1 MQKDTLIKTLT
12 VTFAVVAYL
21 IGSGFATGQ
30 ELLQYWVS
38 YGVTGIFAIIL
49 ETALTAFM
57 VVSFMRLGKRQGIT
71 NAHNVFVHYCG
82 KHVGAF
88 FEFCAF
94 AYLVVQ
100 PVVYYTAVGATVE
113 ENYNI
118 LPIVGAAIMGILVI
132 LTVILGLSKL
142 LDAIGRVGIVL
153 IIAIMLLSVIY
164 LVRNISTVG
173 AGMAAVKDL
182 DILQPSKYWPMSGF
196 LYATFNIL
204 GMAAVMPLIG
214 ANSKS
219 DRTNW
224 IAGIVGPVIVG
235 ITMIVIALAFFADIE
250 AFSEKMVPMV
260 YLASEINPTIGFLY
274 SIVVI
279 LAVYTSGTPMFWSFC
294 NRIFKETDKRFK
306 LLVIILGAVSVVI
319 GSSLELD
326 VAINIFYLI
335 IGYAGAVFFIFVL
348 VREIRDTFANR
359 KQKALRSENG

>member
-1 MQKDTLIKTLT
+1 MEKNSLVKTLT
-12 VTFAVVAYL
+12 ITFAVVAYL

-38 YGVTGIFAIIL
+38 YGVSGIFAIVI

-57 VVSFMRLGKRQGIT
+57 VVSFMQLGLRRGIT
-71 NAHNVFVHYCG
+71 NAHDVFTHYCG
-82 KHVGAF
+82 KYAGAF

-94 AYLVVQ
+94 AYLVIQ

-113 ENYNI
+113 ENYNMA
-118 LPIVGAAIMGILVI
+118 PIAGAAIMGIMVI

-153 IIAIMLLSVIY
+153 IILIMSLSVIF
-164 LVRNISTVG
+164 LAQHFSTISEG
-173 AGMAAVKDL
+173 IEAVKNIA
-182 DILQPSKYWPMSGF
+182 ILQPSKYWPMSGF

-219 DRTNW
+219 ERTNKV
-224 IAGIVGPVIVG
+224 AGIMGPVIVG
-235 ITMIVIALAFFADIE
+235 ITMIVITLAFLADIGE
-250 AFSEKMVPMV
+250 FSQKMVPMV
-260 YLASEINPTIGFLY
+260 YLASCINPTIGYLY

-279 LAVYTSGTPMFWSFC
+279 FAVYTSGTPMFWSFC
-294 NRIFKETDKRFK
+294 NRIFKEDDKRFK
-306 LLVIILGAVSVVI
+306 PLVIVLGAISVVI
-319 GSSLELD
+319 GANLKLD
-326 VAINIFYLI
+326 VAINIFYKI

-348 VREIRDTFANR
+348 VKEIQSTFKKSGTVTREI
-359 KQKALRSENG
+359 KE